1 MRGRNGWA
9 AVFAGWIALSQSAA
23 FAADIYWSDDVGRT
37 IMRGDSAGSP
47 PQMILGPING
57 LSEPRGI
64 ALDMAGGKIYFADNG
79 LNIIGRANLDGSG
92 AEELIRSGIQF
103 PADVELDLTNHK
115 LYWADRDN
123 GYIRRANLDGSGVE
137 NVRTVADP
145 YFFELDVAGGKVYWS
160 NGDGPSIFRANVD
173 GSGPIETIVT
183 GLDHV
188 RDVGLDLA
196 NGMIYWGDRD
206 THKIQRRLISG
217 GPVEDLFD
225 INDGLDRPH
234 GLALDLGERVMYWAD
249 TQTHAIMRGSMDG
262 IGSPQVLYQ
271 AGLPEPWD
279 IEIVVP
285 EPGVAAWLLLG
296 ASLLVTRR
304 RSAK

>member
-1 MRGRNGWA
+1 
-9 AVFAGWIALSQSAA
+9 VAGWIAILQSVA

-37 IMRGDSAGSP
+37 IMRGDSAGGA
-47 PQMILGPING
+47 PQMLLGPGNG
-57 LSEPRGI
+57 LIEPRGI
-64 ALDMAGGKIYFADNG
+64 ALDVAGGKIYFADNG
-79 LNIIGRANLDGSG
+79 LNVIGRANLDGSG
-92 AEELIRSGIQF
+92 AEELIHSAIQF
-103 PADVELDLTNHK
+103 PADVELDLINRK

-123 GYIRRANLDGSGVE
+123 GSIRRANLDGSGVE

-160 NGDGPSIFRANVD
+160 NGDGPSIFRANLD
-173 GSGPIETIVT
+173 GSGAIETVVS

-188 RDVGLDLA
+188 RDVGFDFA
-196 NGMIYWGDRD
+196 NGMLYWGDRD
-206 THKIQRRLISG
+206 THKIQRRLIAG
-217 GPVEDLFD
+217 GAIEDLFD
-225 INDGLDRPH
+225 ATDGLDRPH

-262 IGSPQVLYQ
+262 IGSPQILYQ

-285 EPGVAAWLLLG
+285 EPGCAAGCAAIAFALL
-296 ASLLVTRR
+296 RR
-304 RSAK
+304 RRENN